1 MMRRR
6 SWRGGEVLVGEDS
19 GATVV
24 PGWASGMVAGPA
36 NEAGQGLHFEV
47 VSNDNP
53 GLFAGMVVVD
63 ALSGDVGFTPGPDA
77 VGSALVGVVLVDD
90 GVGADG
96 GVDTSP
102 LATLRITVSPVNDP
116 PSFTAGPDITG
127 VEDSGPVVVS
137 GWAGVSTGPADEA
150 GQAALFSI
158 VSNSNPGLFT
168 AGPAIAVDGT
178 LSYAPAPNANG
189 TALLV
194 AVLTDDGGMAGGGE
208 DTSPPAIFAVTVLP
222 VNDAPWFVAGGDVGV
237 AADSGM
243 YSAGWASGMVA
254 GPADEAGQG
263 LWLRGGVD

>member
-1 MMRRR
+1 M
-6 SWRGGEVLVGEDS
+6 LVGEDS

-90 GVGADG
+90 GGGADG

-116 PSFTAGPDITG
+116 PPFTAGDR
-127 VEDSGPVVVS
+127 VSVAEDSGAYEAV
-137 GWAGVSTGPADEA
+137 WATGIGAGGAGEQ
-150 GQAALFSI
+150 GQALAFAI
-158 VSNSNPGLFT
+158 IDNSNRGLF
-168 AGPAIAVDGT
+168 AA
-178 LSYAPAPNANG
+178 APALDAG
-189 TALLV
+189 TG
-194 AVLTDDGGMAGGGE
+194 VLSFTPAPDARAA
-208 DTSPPAIFAVTVLP
+208 PPCT
-222 VNDAPWFVAGGDVGV
+222 WC
-237 AADSGM
+237 SGTM
-243 YSAGWASGMVA
+243 GARPGAEQTPRRQRPCGSRCG
-254 GPADEAGQG
+254 
-263 LWLRGGVD
+263 R